1 MDDFAALPKLESE
14 FFSAQQDQ
22 HDQSRRLKFMFH
34 SLSSVAMANNLP
46 I

>member
-1 MDDFAALPKLESE
+1 MNDFAALQKLESE
-14 FFSAQQDQ
+14 SFSAQQDQ
-22 HDQSRRLKFMFH
+22 HDQSKRFNFMFH